1 MAESVRSYDDTS
13 RSDEELTLSLSAG
26 SASTTCE
33 SSPSTRM
40 VSLAVAERLVSF
52 SAIGYRTQGI
62 GEVRE
67 KKVEC
72 EVESEEERGEVG
84 SVGEDGGRRRKKE
97 KRNSSLRSKREG
109 GKGTAYSRVAKDFST
124 KFVSIVFRHQ
134 FLRPPF

>member
-1 MAESVRSYDDTS
+1 LAESVRSDDDTS
-13 RSDEELTLSLSAG
+13 SSDEELTLSLSAG

-62 GEVRE
+62 GGEVRE

-97 KRNSSLRSKREG
+97 KRKSSLRSKREG
-109 GKGTAYSRVAKDFST
+109 GKGHGV
-124 KFVSIVFRHQ
+124 
-134 FLRPPF
+134 

>member
-97 KRNSSLRSKREG
+97 KRKSSLRSKREG
-109 GKGTAYSRVAKDFST
+109 GKGHGV
-124 KFVSIVFRHQ
+124 
-134 FLRPPF
+134 

>member
-1 MAESVRSYDDTS
+1 MAESVRSDDDTS
-13 RSDEELTLSLSAG
+13 SSDEELTLSLSAG

-109 GKGTAYSRVAKDFST
+109 GKGTVRVAKEFST